1 MDTNS
6 RE

>member
-6 RE
+6 